1 LRGQFCSAIFV
12 RLKRRQEA
20 VIVSIEPNSLAE
32 ICPRILLA
40 EDSDDDAFFFERSIK
55 KSGVRCSFARARNG
69 KLAVEHLQSNAAGQ
83 PVEILFLDLKMP
95 VMSGFEVLEWLRSSN
110 LQRPPKV
117 LVLSGSND
125 HTDRLRA
132 MELGAADY
140 IVKPITADDLRQ
152 RVNTSAQRQT
162 AETGAG
168 D

>member
-1 LRGQFCSAIFV
+1 M
-12 RLKRRQEA
+12 
-20 VIVSIEPNSLAE
+20 SIEPNSLTE

-69 KLAVEHLQSNAAGQ
+69 KLAVEQIQTDASATQ
-83 PVEILFLDLKMP
+83 PVDLLFLDLKMP
-95 VMSGFEVLEWLRSSN
+95 VMSGFEVLEWLRTAN
-110 LQRPPKV
+110 LQRPPRV
-117 LVLSGSND
+117 MVLSGSND

-152 RVNTSAQRQT
+152 RVKSASQTQT
-162 AETGAG
+162 AETGARV
-168 D
+168 